1 MAPMRRRPT
10 KKPSGSSR
18 HAPQRHA
25 VVMVL
30 GDVGRSPRMQY
41 HALSLARMTPN
52 MRVTLLGYAG
62 EVCVPDVTRQ
72 SNIDLLTFTPHLQRL
87 PRRMF
92 LLLAPVKVSL
102 QLLQLLWLL
111 LVTAGSVD
119 LVLLQNPPTIPTF
132 VVVWLCCR
140 LKGAKFV
147 IDWHNLG
154 YSLLALSL
162 GGGHPLVKI
171 AKWIERVFGRKA
183 DANLCVTHV
192 MKTWLRE
199 TWQIEATVLHDKPPL
214 FFKPTS
220 LDAQHELFG
229 RVGDQLE
236 HCNDLVTWGQ
246 NSTNL
251 EETLLTRRTRGLGG
265 KKGKSVVLPRDNR
278 PAMIISST
286 SWTADEDFSVL
297 LTALELLDKRTTA
310 LSVSEFPSLLVVVTG
325 KGPQKEMYLEKI
337 RQLAFKRIR
346 IATMWL
352 EASDYPL
359 VLGSADLG
367 VCLHTS
373 SSGLDLPMKVLDM
386 FGCGLPVCAIGFKCL
401 DELVK
406 HGKNGL
412 VFNSSEQLSTQL
424 YDLLKGYPTN
434 TAQLNRLRASLK
446 TVEHWPENWNRVAAP
461 LFKQQLRLRQTK
473 KSMVTPGAF
482 SMGISP
488 EEKLSLPLDELIQK
502 AKTKKT
508 KTKTAG
514 DTNNSKKT
522 KKQAAAAQKSKPQ
535 KPKKAPKNQKKDHK
549 QQNVKKTVLVPV
561 SKAARARANYAVA
574 SSKRQAVI
582 NKRRPGLV
590 MAKTKSK
597 KLVPTVQLRRQKTS
611 AAHKQKKAG
620 TTQRG
625 LDVSNIINHF
635 RTHPKKFD
643 VPKGSN
649 LRITINLNNVKP
661 VVGGQK

>member
-92 LLLAPVKVSL
+92 LLLAPVKVLL

-183 DANLCVTHV
+183 DANL
-192 MKTWLRE
+192 
-199 TWQIEATVLHDKPPL
+199 
-214 FFKPTS
+214 
-220 LDAQHELFG
+220 
-229 RVGDQLE
+229 
-236 HCNDLVTWGQ
+236 
-246 NSTNL
+246 
-251 EETLLTRRTRGLGG
+251 
-265 KKGKSVVLPRDNR
+265 
-278 PAMIISST
+278 ST

-359 VLGSADLG
+359 VLGSADL
-367 VCLHTS
+367 
-373 SSGLDLPMKVLDM
+373 
-386 FGCGLPVCAIGFKCL
+386 VCAIGFKCL

-446 TVEHWPENWNRVAAP
+446 TIEHWPENWNRVAAP
-461 LFKQQLRLRQTK
+461 LFKKQLRLRQTK

>member
-1 MAPMRRRPT
+1 MAPTRRRPSA
-10 KKPSGSSR
+10 KKPPAPR
-18 HAPQRHA
+18 HGPRRHA

-30 GDVGRSPRMQY
+30 GDIGRSPRMQY
-41 HALSLARMTPN
+41 HALSLARMSPDL
-52 MRVTLLGYAG
+52 RVTLLGYAG
-62 EVCVPDVTRQ
+62 ERCVPDVVRQ
-72 SNIDLLTFTPHLQRL
+72 SNIELLSFTPRLQRL
-87 PRRMF
+87 PRKLF
-92 LLLAPVKVSL
+92 LLLAPVKVLL

-162 GGGHPLVKI
+162 GGGHPVVKI

-192 MKTWLRE
+192 MQTWLRD

-214 FFKPTS
+214 FFKPTP
-220 LDAQHELFG
+220 LDTQHELLG

-236 HCNDLVTWGQ
+236 HCNDLVMWGE
-246 NSTNL
+246 NSANL
-251 EETLLTRRTRGLGG
+251 EETLLTRKTRGLNG
-265 KKGKSVVLPRDNR
+265 KKGKSVVQPRENR

-286 SWTADEDFSVL
+286 SWTADEDFGIL
-297 LTALELLDKRTTA
+297 LKALELLDKRTSS
-310 LSVSEFPSLLVVVTG
+310 LGVSEFPNLLVVVTG
-325 KGPQKEMYLEKI
+325 KGPQKEMYLDKI

-406 HGKNGL
+406 HDKNGL
-412 VFNSSEQLSTQL
+412 VFDSSEQLSAQL
-424 YDLLKGYPTN
+424 YSLLKGYPTD

-461 LFKQQLRLRQTK
+461 LFKQQLRLR
-473 KSMVTPGAF
+473 
-482 SMGISP
+482 
-488 EEKLSLPLDELIQK
+488 
-502 AKTKKT
+502 
-508 KTKTAG
+508 
-514 DTNNSKKT
+514 
-522 KKQAAAAQKSKPQ
+522 
-535 KPKKAPKNQKKDHK
+535 
-549 QQNVKKTVLVPV
+549 
-561 SKAARARANYAVA
+561 
-574 SSKRQAVI
+574 
-582 NKRRPGLV
+582 
-590 MAKTKSK
+590 
-597 KLVPTVQLRRQKTS
+597 
-611 AAHKQKKAG
+611 
-620 TTQRG
+620 
-625 LDVSNIINHF
+625 
-635 RTHPKKFD
+635 
-643 VPKGSN
+643 
-649 LRITINLNNVKP
+649 
-661 VVGGQK
+661 

>member
-1 MAPMRRRPT
+1 MR
-10 KKPSGSSR
+10 
-18 HAPQRHA
+18 
-25 VVMVL
+25 
-30 GDVGRSPRMQY
+30 
-41 HALSLARMTPN
+41 
-52 MRVTLLGYAG
+52 
-62 EVCVPDVTRQ
+62 
-72 SNIDLLTFTPHLQRL
+72 
-87 PRRMF
+87 
-92 LLLAPVKVSL
+92 
-102 QLLQLLWLL
+102 
-111 LVTAGSVD
+111 
-119 LVLLQNPPTIPTF
+119 IPTF

-162 GGGHPLVKI
+162 GDGHPLVKLKFGDGGQI
-171 AKWIERVFGRKA
+171 AKWVERVFGRKA

-192 MKTWLRE
+192 MQTWLRD

-214 FFKPTS
+214 FFKPTP
-220 LDAQHELFG
+220 LDTQHELFS

-236 HCNDLVTWGQ
+236 HCNDLVTWGE
-246 NSTNL
+246 NSANL
-251 EETLLTRRTRGLGG
+251 EETLLTRKTRGLNG
-265 KKGKSVVLPRDNR
+265 KKGKTMVQPRENR

-286 SWTADEDFSVL
+286 SWTADEDFGIL
-297 LTALELLDKRTTA
+297 LRALELLDKRTSS
-310 LSVSEFPSLLVVVTG
+310 LGLSEFPNLLVVVTG
-325 KGPQKEMYLEKI
+325 KGPQKEMYLAKI

-346 IATMWL
+346 IATMYSIHSIIFCRFAVATTVLTVFLLAIRWL

-406 HGKNGL
+406 HDKNGL

-424 YDLLKGYPTN
+424 YDLLTGYPKD
-434 TAQLNRLRASLK
+434 TAQLSRLRASLK
-446 TVEHWPENWNRVAAP
+446 SVKHWPENWNRVAAP
-461 LFKQQLRLRQTK
+461 VFKKQLRFAL
-473 KSMVTPGAF
+473 
-482 SMGISP
+482 GISP
-488 EEKLSLPLDELIQK
+488 EEKLSLPLDTLIQK
-502 AKTKKT
+502 AKKQKPKFKAGKKPTKE
-508 KTKTAG
+508 APA
-514 DTNNSKKT
+514 KK
-522 KKQAAAAQKSKPQ
+522 Q
-535 KPKKAPKNQKKDHK
+535 KPKKQGHK
-549 QQNVKKTVLVPV
+549 QQNVKKMVLVPV
-561 SKAARARANYAVA
+561 SKAARAKANAAV
-574 SSKRQAVI
+574 SSAKRQSVM

-590 MAKTKSK
+590 VTAKKGK
-597 KLVPTVQLRRQKTS
+597 KKVPTVQLRAHKTS
-611 AAHKQKKAG
+611 AARKQKKVKNG
-620 TTQRG
+620 G

>member
-1 MAPMRRRPT
+1 
-10 KKPSGSSR
+10 
-18 HAPQRHA
+18 
-25 VVMVL
+25 MVL

-41 HALSLARMTPN
+41 HALSLARMSPN
-52 MRVTLLGYAG
+52 LRVTLLGYAG
-62 EVCVPDVTRQ
+62 EHCVPDVARQ
-72 SNIDLLTFTPHLQRL
+72 SNIELLAFTPHLQRL
-87 PRRMF
+87 PRKLF
-92 LLLAPVKVSL
+92 LLLAPVKVLL

-111 LVTAGSVD
+111 LVSAGSID

-162 GGGHPLVKI
+162 GSGHPLVKI
-171 AKWIERVFGRKA
+171 AKWVERVFGRKA

-192 MKTWLRE
+192 MQTWLKD
-199 TWQIEATVLHDKPPL
+199 TWRIEATVLHDKPPL
-214 FFKPTS
+214 FFKPTP
-220 LDAQHELFG
+220 LEAQHELFS

-236 HCNDLVTWGQ
+236 HCNDLVTWGKNQ
-246 NSTNL
+246 ANL
-251 EETLLTRRTRGLGG
+251 EETLLTRKTRGLNG
-265 KKGKSVVLPRDNR
+265 KKGKTVIQPRENR

-286 SWTADEDFSVL
+286 SWTADEDFGIL
-297 LTALELLDKRTTA
+297 LAALELLDRRTSS
-310 LSVSEFPSLLVVVTG
+310 LSVSEFPNLLVVVTG
-325 KGPQKEMYLEKI
+325 KGPQKDMYLEKI
-337 RQLAFKRIR
+337 KQLAFQRIR

-406 HGKNGL
+406 HEKNGL
-412 VFNSSEQLSTQL
+412 VFDSSQQLSSQL
-424 YDLLKGYPTN
+424 YDLLKGFPTD

-446 TVEHWPENWNRVAAP
+446 TVETNQTVSKMRTVLVAISAIFHHKYDLLLTYFSTSVIQNLP
-461 LFKQQLRLRQTK
+461 NK
-473 KSMVTPGAF
+473 KVFQNMATPGTF
-482 SMGISP
+482 SLGISP
-488 EEKLSLPLDELIQK
+488 EEKLALPLDTLIQK
-502 AKTKKT
+502 AKKEKPKGRANDKKKPSKGTKAPLKKTQLKKPTKK
-508 KTKTAG
+508 
-514 DTNNSKKT
+514 S
-522 KKQAAAAQKSKPQ
+522 
-535 KPKKAPKNQKKDHK
+535 HK
-549 QQNVKKTVLVPV
+549 QQNVKKTVIVPV
-561 SKAARARANYAVA
+561 SKAARAKANAAVA
-574 SSKRQAVI
+574 SAKRQSVI

-590 MAKTKSK
+590 LAAKKGK
-597 KLVPTVQLRRQKTS
+597 KVVPTVQLRPHKTS
-611 AAHKQKKAG
+611 AARKQKKKSKQA
-620 TTQRG
+620 TQGG

>member
-1 MAPMRRRPT
+1 MRRRPS
-10 KKPSGSSR
+10 KKAHVPR
-18 HAPQRHA
+18 RNRARHA

-41 HALSLARMTPN
+41 HALSLARMSPSQ
-52 MRVTLLGYAG
+52 RVTLLGYAG
-62 EVCVPDVTRQ
+62 ENCVPDVARQ
-72 SNIDLLTFTPHLQRL
+72 SNIELLTFTPHLQRL
-87 PRRMF
+87 PRKLF
-92 LLLAPVKVSL
+92 LLLAPVKVLL

-111 LVTAGSVD
+111 LVSAGSID

-162 GGGHPLVKI
+162 SNGHPLVKI

-183 DANLCVTHV
+183 DANLCVTRV
-192 MKTWLRE
+192 MQTWLRD

-214 FFKPTS
+214 FFKPTP
-220 LDAQHELFG
+220 LDTQHELFS

-236 HCNDLVTWGQ
+236 HCNDLVTWGE
-246 NSTNL
+246 NSVNL
-251 EETLLTRRTRGLGG
+251 EETLLTRKTRGLNG
-265 KKGKSVVLPRDNR
+265 KKGKSIIQPRENR

-286 SWTADEDFSVL
+286 SWTADEDFGIL
-297 LTALELLDKRTTA
+297 LTALELLDKRTSS
-310 LSVSEFPSLLVVVTG
+310 LSVSEFPNLLVVVTG

-406 HGKNGL
+406 HDKNGL
-412 VFNSSEQLSTQL
+412 VFDSSKQLSTQL
-424 YDLLKGYPTN
+424 YDLLRGYPTD
-434 TAQLNRLRASLK
+434 TSQLNRLRASLK

-461 LFKQQLRLRQTK
+461 VFKKQLRLR
-473 KSMVTPGAF
+473 
-482 SMGISP
+482 
-488 EEKLSLPLDELIQK
+488 
-502 AKTKKT
+502 
-508 KTKTAG
+508 
-514 DTNNSKKT
+514 
-522 KKQAAAAQKSKPQ
+522 
-535 KPKKAPKNQKKDHK
+535 
-549 QQNVKKTVLVPV
+549 
-561 SKAARARANYAVA
+561 
-574 SSKRQAVI
+574 
-582 NKRRPGLV
+582 
-590 MAKTKSK
+590 
-597 KLVPTVQLRRQKTS
+597 
-611 AAHKQKKAG
+611 
-620 TTQRG
+620 
-625 LDVSNIINHF
+625 
-635 RTHPKKFD
+635 
-643 VPKGSN
+643 
-649 LRITINLNNVKP
+649 
-661 VVGGQK
+661 